1 MGIFSSKKALGAS
14 AVVALIGGL
23 VLGAAPA
30 QASNRPIDVTGY
42 SVANLVISNDS
53 CKPVL
58 VKAKAKFQKDF
69 NFGDAQAVI
78 ARKGDDV
85 ANPSFYFDNKKM
97 TSASDRVDIC
107 PRDYGLG
114 VYTVGPAEIWA
125 QYLYKENGDTLSNS
139 RSYWDT
145 TKKSFNVRGK
155 TKSTLTAKRS
165 GKKVTL
171 TAKASFFSPEKDR
184 YAQYNPKN
192 AKLQVKSGKTW
203 KTIKTLKLNKGKA
216 AVTLKDSKK
225 KTYRVTVPTASW
237 AVATTTK
244 AVTK

>member
-1 MGIFSSKKALGAS
+1 MGIFSSKKTLGAS

-23 VLGAAPA
+23 VLGATPA

-42 SVANLVISNDS
+42 KVSNLVISDDN
-53 CKPVL
+53 CKDIMVT
-58 VKAKAKFQKDF
+58 AKAKFQRDF
-69 NFGDAQAVI
+69 NVGTAAAVI
-78 ARKGDDV
+78 MRNGNEEA
-85 ANPSFYFDNKKM
+85 APFFDFVNKKK
-97 TSASDRVDIC
+97 TSANDRVQIC
-107 PRDYGLG
+107 PFREGLG
-114 VYTVGPAEIWA
+114 TYTVGPADVWA
-125 QYLYKENGDTLSNS
+125 NYSYKDSGQTLNDS
-139 RSYWDT
+139 RYYWDN

-155 TKSTLTAKRS
+155 TKSSLTAKRS

-171 TAKASFFSPEKDR
+171 TAKASVFSPEKDR

-192 AKLQVKSGKTW
+192 AKLQVKSGKSW
-203 KTIKTLKLNKGKA
+203 KTVKTLKLNKGKA
-216 AVTLKDSKK
+216 SVSLKDSRK